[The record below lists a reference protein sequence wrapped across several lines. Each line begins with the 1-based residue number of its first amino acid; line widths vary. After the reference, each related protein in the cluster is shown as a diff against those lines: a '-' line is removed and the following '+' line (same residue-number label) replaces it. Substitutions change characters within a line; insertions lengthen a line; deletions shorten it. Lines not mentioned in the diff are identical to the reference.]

1 MCIECQKKHETK
13 NYVIEIF
20 YRPCPEDKE
29 NLNQIQSLD
38 TILSAVIMTWSKTTG
53 STNIDLNNITV

>member
-1 MCIECQKKHETK
+1 MCIECQRKHETK

-20 YRPCPEDKE
+20 YRPGSEDKE

-53 STNIDLNNITV
+53 STNIDHNNITD

>member
-1 MCIECQKKHETK
+1 MHRCQRKHGTK

-20 YRPCPEDKE
+20 YRPGSEDKE

-53 STNIDLNNITV
+53 STNIDLNNITD